1 MGVHVFPVLNPP
13 PTSLP
18 IKHMLELLDL
28 SFTSLNFSK
37 IFPIFISLY
46 YILDDFLRA
55 VVQLNNSL
63 FNLVESTVNS
73 SINILFQ

>member
-13 PTSLP
+13 TTSLP
-18 IKHMLELLDL
+18 IKHMFELLDL